1 MNSNKLKIFS
11 TILVLLTISLVSCD
25 KEVSVSPVET
35 FSIESGSIF
44 ISSNPSGAEI
54 FVDGKPVGLFTPD
67 TVKWLTDGDHEFVL
81 KLDRFLD
88 YSFVAE
94 TNNNTVNLFSYDY
107 FSDPINFG
115 SVSITSSPTNA
126 TIFLNDSLLASTT
139 PFTATNLIPNS
150 YKIKV
155 TFPEHRDDS
164 TQVVVLGGKH
174 ANVSISLSDTSNWVI
189 FNNFNS
195 PISNNTVS
203 DIFIDNNDLVWF
215 ATQGSGI
222 VQNKG
227 KSWNY
232 ITTDN
237 SNLPHNRVNTLT
249 FSNSTGWIT
258 TINGLAKIENNLI
271 TTFANSAGRYISDA
285 KIDNAGNTWV
295 ATEKGLVKIVGN
307 TWTVYNTGNS
317 DIPANFITAVEVDQN
332 NHIWIGTN
340 DFGVAEFDGDDT
352 WFKYTKIINGLPG
365 KSVKAIIAD
374 KENNIYAGFAPG
386 GRNDDSRGGVAKFVN
401 GEWIIL
407 ELGLVNK
414 MINSFY
420 VSSSNLV
427 WISTRAGLVKYKNE
441 TDFEIFNATNSPIP
455 INDVLSIHPD
465 SQNNLWI
472 STNGGG
478 IIKYKNFS
486 VE

>member
-1 MNSNKLKIFS
+1 MQKYF
-11 TILVLLTISLVSCD
+11 
-25 KEVSVSPVET
+25 
-35 FSIESGSIF
+35 
-44 ISSNPSGAEI
+44 
-54 FVDGKPVGLFTPD
+54 
-67 TVKWLTDGDHEFVL
+67 
-81 KLDRFLD
+81 
-88 YSFVAE
+88 
-94 TNNNTVNLFSYDY
+94 TVN
-107 FSDPINFG
+107 
-115 SVSITSSPTNA
+115 
-126 TIFLNDSLLASTT
+126 
-139 PFTATNLIPNS
+139 NLIPNS

-174 ANVSISLSDTSNWVI
+174 SNVSISLSDTSNWVI

-195 PISNNTVS
+195 PILNNTVS

-222 VQNKG
+222 VQNRG
-227 KSWNY
+227 KFWNY
-232 ITTDN
+232 ITTEN

-258 TINGLAKIENNLI
+258 TINGLAKIENSLI
-271 TTFANSAGRYISDA
+271 TPFANLPGRYISDV
-285 KIDNAGNTWV
+285 KVDNTGNAWV

-340 DFGVAEFDGDDT
+340 DFGVAEFDGDES

-365 KSVKAIIAD
+365 KSVKAIISD

-401 GEWIIL
+401 GEWITL

-420 VSSSNLV
+420 VSASNIV
-427 WISTRAGLVKYKNE
+427 WISTRAGLVKYNNA

-478 IIKYKNFS
+478 VIKYKNFS